1 MRTILRTI
9 RMLRTKGAW
18 SEWDA
23 LPAALKYL
31 RPYRKLLAL
40 SIFMLVVGA
49 ILALAEPWPLAI
61 IVDSV
66 LGNHGPPSILRP
78 IFGSNPDPY
87 TLLAFLVGFGFLQVV
102 FSHGLIVVNDY
113 VNAKLEQ
120 NMVLDLRSDLVAH
133 CQRLSLTFH
142 DSQYTGQLMSRI
154 NLQAA
159 SLGAVVMAFPPLA
172 QSGLTLIGM
181 LTIALFIDWQVTL
194 VSMAAVPFIYYSL
207 GVYGTRIVP
216 RIRRVQGLEWTSLN
230 IVFEMMSMLRVVVS
244 FGREKHEHRRFRDQ
258 GQTAVDARVRLTV
271 LQTLFSLGVST
282 ATALG
287 TGLVLGFGAY
297 HVLQGKIT
305 VGELLVLMTYIA
317 SVYQPLEAIS
327 TTLGELNQ
335 HFVYLKASLSL
346 LDTEAEVREDPHAV
360 DIGRSTGHMTF
371 QDVSFSYAGRVDTLR
386 NISFDA
392 PAGSKIAIV
401 GPTGAGKTT
410 LASLLV
416 RFYDPEEGAISI
428 DGVDIRRLTLSC
440 LRDQISLVLQ
450 EPLLFGGTISDNI
463 RYGRL
468 DATRDEIVEAA
479 KAANAHDFIS
489 KLPNAYE
496 TALGEGGA
504 QLSGGERQRI
514 CVARAFIKDA
524 PILVLDE
531 PTSSIDSKTETVIL
545 DALDD
550 LMVGRTSFMIAH
562 RLSTIRTADLILVVN
577 EGEVVEKGTHDQLVA
592 LGGLYSQ
599 LFDAQTKQ
607 RVKVRLEDAPGP
619 VAGVIEATVTQ
630 PVHPPSE
637 PALAGGN
644 GHAATENG
652 AHSGAPNGNGAEPNG
667 VHGHQET
674 VPKMRRPRPPALAK
688 PNINLSG
695 DVLCDACHR
704 TLIKGESV
712 VTFLAPSE
720 ERRGDQDTK
729 LVCELC
735 WRRAK
740 REGWQTVRAAD
751 RHE

>member
-1 MRTILRTI
+1 
-9 RMLRTKGAW
+9 MLRTKGAW
-18 SEWDA
+18 AEWDA
-23 LPAALKYL
+23 LPAAFKYL

-49 ILALAEPWPLAI
+49 VLALAEPWPLAI
-61 IVDSV
+61 VIDSV
-66 LGNHGPPSILRP
+66 LGKHGPPSILRP
-78 IFGSNPDPY
+78 FFGSHPDKY
-87 TLLAFLVGFGFLQVV
+87 ALLAFLVALGFLQVIL
-102 FSHGLIVVNDY
+102 SHGLIVVNDY
-113 VNAKLEQ
+113 VNAKLEM

-154 NLQAA
+154 NNQAG
-159 SLGAVVMAFPPLA
+159 SLGMVVMAFPPLA
-172 QSGLTLIGM
+172 QSLLTLLGM

-194 VSMAAVPFIYYSL
+194 VSMVAVPFIYYSL

-216 RIRRVQGLEWTSLN
+216 RIRRVQGLEWASLN

-271 LQTLFSLGVST
+271 LQTMFSLGVST

-297 HVLQGKIT
+297 HVLQGQIT
-305 VGELLVLMTYIA
+305 VGELIVLLSYIA
-317 SVYQPLEAIS
+317 SVYTPLESIS
-327 TTLGELNQ
+327 TTLGQLNQ

-346 LDTEAEVREDPHAV
+346 LDTEPEIKEDPHAV

-371 QDVSFSYAGRVDTLR
+371 EDVSFSYAGRVDTLR
-386 NISFDA
+386 AISFDA
-392 PAGSKIAIV
+392 PAGSRIAIV

-416 RFYDPEEGAISI
+416 RFYDPAEGAISI
-428 DGVDIRRLTLSC
+428 DGVDVRRLTLSC

-450 EPLLFGGTISDNI
+450 EPLLFGGTIAENI

-496 TALGEGGA
+496 TQLGEGGA

-514 CVARAFIKDA
+514 CVARAFIKNA

-545 DALDD
+545 DALDE

-562 RLSTIRTADLILVVN
+562 RLSTIRTADLILVMN
-577 EGEVVEKGTHDQLVA
+577 EGELVEHGTHDQLVA
-592 LGGLYSQ
+592 AGGLYSQ

-607 RVKVRLEDAPGP
+607 RVKVRLEDDPGP
-619 VAGVIEATVTQ
+619 VAGAINAAVRE
-630 PVHPPSE
+630 PVRPSGE

-652 AHSGAPNGNGAEPNG
+652 GHSGAPNGNRLGSNGA
-667 VHGHQET
+667 VIHGHQET
-674 VPKMRRPRPPALAK
+674 VKPRRPRPPALAK

-704 TLIKGESV
+704 TLIRGESV

-720 ERRGDQDTK
+720 ERRGDQETK

-740 REGWQTVRAAD
+740 REGWETVRAAD

>member
-1 MRTILRTI
+1 
-9 RMLRTKGAW
+9 
-18 SEWDA
+18 
-23 LPAALKYL
+23 
-31 RPYRKLLAL
+31 
-40 SIFMLVVGA
+40 
-49 ILALAEPWPLAI
+49 
-61 IVDSV
+61 
-66 LGNHGPPSILRP
+66 
-78 IFGSNPDPY
+78 
-87 TLLAFLVGFGFLQVV
+87 
-102 FSHGLIVVNDY
+102 
-113 VNAKLEQ
+113 
-120 NMVLDLRSDLVAH
+120 MVLDLRSDLVAH

-142 DSQYTGQLMSRI
+142 DSNYTGQLMSRI

-172 QSGLTLIGM
+172 QSALTLIGM
-181 LTIALFIDWQVTL
+181 MTIAIFIDWQVAV
-194 VSMAAVPFIYYSL
+194 VSMVAVPFIYYSL

-271 LQTLFSLGVST
+271 LQTMFSLGVST

-287 TGLVLGFGAY
+287 TGLVLGFGAL

-327 TTLGELNQ
+327 TTLGQLNQ
-335 HFVYLKASLSL
+335 HFVYLKASLTL
-346 LDTEAEVREDPHAV
+346 LETEAEVKEDPHAV

-371 QDVSFSYAGRVDTLR
+371 EDVSFSYAGRVDTLR
-386 NISFDA
+386 DITFDA
-392 PAGSKIAIV
+392 PAGSRVAIV

-416 RFYDPEEGAISI
+416 RFYDPADGSISI
-428 DGVDIRRLTLSC
+428 DGVDIRRLTLAC
-440 LRDQISLVLQ
+440 LREQISLVLQ

-468 DATRDEIVEAA
+468 DATRDEIVAAA

-489 KLPNAYE
+489 KLPNGYE
-496 TALGEGGA
+496 TELGEGGA

-545 DALDD
+545 DALDE

-577 EGEVVEKGTHDQLVA
+577 EGELVETGTHDQLVA

-607 RVKVRLEDAPGP
+607 RVKVRLEDPAGP
-619 VAGVIEATVTQ
+619 ITASASAAVSQ
-630 PVHPPSE
+630 PVPPSGE
-637 PALAGGN
+637 PALGNGHGSTENGGN
-644 GHAATENG
+644 GGHP
-652 AHSGAPNGNGAEPNG
+652 GAPNGNGLGSNG
-667 VHGHQET
+667 AAIHGHHEI
-674 VPKMRRPRPPALAK
+674 VKPRRPRPPALAK

-704 TLIKGESV
+704 TLIRGESV

-720 ERRGDQDTK
+720 ERRGDQEKK

-740 REGWQTVRAAD
+740 REGWQTVRASD